1 MMRSSRKRRSH
12 REDKSSREIVA
23 SEVAI
28 RRNARGWTP
37 FNGPQLEAFLAARH
51 VDDLGYGGAGGG
63 GKTDLELG
71 IALLLGRR
79 TIIYRRTYNQL
90 SGIEDRAAQIY
101 RKFGKFN
108 GSRHVWRLTTRCDI
122 AGRPTE
128 PVKRLVRFGS
138 IDREQDKE
146 KWRGIPF
153 DTRCYD
159 EAQNFSESQ
168 VAFPMAWTRTAIP
181 GQHTLNLFCFNPP
194 ATVEG
199 MWLLDWFGPWI
210 DPRHPNP
217 AQPGEV
223 RYFITNK
230 DGKQEEVPSSD
241 PVAVEGSPEP
251 VKPRSRTFFKA
262 LATDNPIYMSTGYM
276 DVLNALPEPL
286 RSQMRDGNFSV
297 GLEDDAWQVVPT
309 LWVLAAQE
317 RWRNLRAKG
326 ITRPL
331 DDKGNPVPLS
341 GVGVDVAAG
350 GADQTVISRRVAWH
364 FLELLIYPGRQT
376 PDGNAAAGLLI
387 PALEHKEGQRQKLE
401 PNIDSIGIGQGL
413 VTALNAAGVRF
424 NGINTGSSS
433 HGRAEGSGLE
443 FENLRA
449 ELHWRMRE
457 ALDPA
462 KGYDVALPDDRQ
474 LLKELTAP
482 RWWLKN
488 GKIAIEAKD
497 IYAKERLGGKSPDL
511 ADAVLLANYTAGVAQ
526 YGPGTGR
533 R

>member
-1 MMRSSRKRRSH
+1 M
-12 REDKSSREIVA
+12 
-23 SEVAI
+23 
-28 RRNARGWTP
+28 
-37 FNGPQLEAFLAARH
+37 
-51 VDDLGYGGAGGG
+51 DDLGYGGAGGG

-90 SGIEDRAAQIY
+90 SGIEDRAAQLY
-101 RKFGKFN
+101 RRFGKFN

-122 AGRPTE
+122 AGRPTP
-128 PVKRLVRFGS
+128 PVRRLVRFGS

-168 VAFPMAWTRTAIP
+168 VAFPMAWTRTSIP

-199 MWLLDWFGPWI
+199 MWLLEWFGPWI

-217 AQPGEV
+217 AQPGEI

-230 DGKQEEVPSSD
+230 DGKQEEVPSAD
-241 PVAVEGSPEP
+241 PVTVEGSPEP
-251 VKPRSRTFFKA
+251 VTPRSRTFFKA
-262 LATDNPIYMSTGYM
+262 LATDNPIYMATGYM

-297 GLEDDAWQVVPT
+297 GLEDDAWQVIPT

-317 RWRNLRAKG
+317 RWRNLKG
-326 ITRPL
+326 KRPT
-331 DDKGNPVPLS
+331 DEKGKPLPLT
-341 GVGVDVAAG
+341 GAGADVAAG
-350 GADQTVISRRVAWH
+350 GSARSVISRVVEDF
-364 FLELLIYPGRQT
+364 FLELLTYPGSMT
-376 PDGNAAAGLLI
+376 PDGNALAALLI
-387 PALEHKEGQRQKLE
+387 PAMEGSGVW
-401 PNIDSIGIGQGL
+401 PNIDSIGVGQGL
-413 VTALNAAGVRF
+413 VTALNAAKVRF

-433 HGRAEGSGLE
+433 HARALGSNLP

-449 ELHWRMRE
+449 ELHWRLRE

-462 KGYDVALPDDRQ
+462 NGRQVALPDDRQ
-474 LLKELTAP
+474 LLRELTAP
-482 RWWLKN
+482 RWHLKS
-488 GKIAIEAKD
+488 GQIAIEKKQD
-497 IYAKERLGGKSPDL
+497 YADRALGGKSPDL
-511 ADAVLLANYTAGVAQ
+511 ADAVLLANYKAAQ
-526 YGPGTGR
+526 ATWGPGTGR